1 MYTHATIQHTCST
14 VYAATKAYLSSF
26 SQALHSELQP
36 YGVGVTCVQPGAT
49 ETAFAANNNAKGV
62 RAFKYP
68 GMQMQPQ
75 QVARI
80 SVVSSKQSS
89 LEVLCTETFAET
101 L

>member
-1 MYTHATIQHTCST
+1 

-62 RAFKYP
+62 RAFKFP

-80 SVVSSKQSS
+80 SVVSSNTDYLNFFLYSIIR
-89 LEVLCTETFAET
+89 
-101 L
+101 